1 MRPQNRHESL
11 VVTAVILA
19 ILAVLSYYFIDK
31 LSGEEAVT
39 VSNFEECVARGY
51 PVMESYPR
59 RCNTP
64 AGESFTEVLNSTD
77 Y

>member
-11 VVTAVILA
+11 VVVAVILA
-19 ILAVLSYYFIDK
+19 VLAVLSYYFIDK
-31 LSGEEAVT
+31 LSGAKTVT
-39 VSNFEECVARGY
+39 VSSFEECVAWGY

-64 AGESFTEVLNSTD
+64 DGNSFTEVLDSTD